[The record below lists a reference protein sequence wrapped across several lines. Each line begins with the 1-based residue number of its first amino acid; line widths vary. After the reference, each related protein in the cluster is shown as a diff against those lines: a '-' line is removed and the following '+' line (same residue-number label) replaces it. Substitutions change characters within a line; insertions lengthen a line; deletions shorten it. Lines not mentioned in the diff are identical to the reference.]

1 MMRMMKKIF
10 FFKCIVLFILFGS
23 ISLAQYKPVEVSGTK
38 DIQADFFEKIIE
50 FKDTYK
56 TRLLEYNK
64 AIKEDEFSKNKEKI
78 IEIHIFT
85 DVIVLFVSINKQI
98 NTLFKKSHLTYKKE
112 QNDNFSSCTATSSN
126 NDIGTADDSDLPN
139 ASIDDYILQLIF
151 IAVVIGF
158 YYMRNKLKAKI

>member
-1 MMRMMKKIF
+1 MKKIF
-10 FFKCIVLFILFGS
+10 FLKCIVLFILFGS

-64 AIKEDEFSKNKEKI
+64 AIKEDEISEKQQKI
-78 IEIHIFT
+78 IEI
-85 DVIVLFVSINKQI
+85 SILKTGLYIPSDTQI
-98 NTLFKKSHLTYKKE
+98 NEMFPMSHLAYEKE
-112 QNDNFSSCTATSSN
+112 QNDNFSSCTATSSH
-126 NDIGTADDSDLPN
+126 NDIGSLGDSYIPN
-139 ASIDDYILQLIF
+139 VSIDAYILPLIF